1 MVKGAAVASILGIL
15 LLTLVPRHERSN
27 HPVFIPFSDL
37 VKALST
43 PAHLVY
49 SLVEMGSNVLL
60 FMPFGFFV
68 AIALPAL
75 DRLSRITLWGFGLS
89 LTIETLQFVLPL
101 GRTASATDV
110 VLNTA
115 GTALGFVA
123 YRIFLQH
130 RLPKKPES
138 DTASDLDPAARGRRG
153 A

>member
-1 MVKGAAVASILGIL
+1 MVKGAAAASILAIL
-15 LLTLVPRHERSN
+15 VLTLVPRHELSN

-43 PAHLVY
+43 PSHLVY

-60 FMPFGFFV
+60 FVPFGFFV
-68 AIALPAL
+68 ALALPAL
-75 DRLSRITLWGFGLS
+75 NRLSRMTLCGFGLS
-89 LTIETLQFVLPL
+89 LTVETLQLVLPL

-110 VLNTA
+110 ALNTA

-123 YRIFLQH
+123 YRTFLQY
-130 RLPKKPES
+130 RVPEKPES
-138 DTASDLDPAARGRRG
+138 DAASDFDPAARGRRG